1 MPTIMNRIN
10 KHLEI
15 AKLESELKELKKVLK
30 CIDDLVFK
38 VDKSGTVLDC
48 WTNRAQDL
56 FYDIDYIM
64 NRPIEEMFDK
74 EFRDKIIEV
83 ITKTIAQNRSFEISY
98 DSPRPGPGGQSFLMR
113 TKNLDPQEGIVLLMV
128 TNTTLETQLL
138 DRVRENQEKFHQ
150 AFHNSSVGMALLDEH
165 MVVIE
170 HNSELLSM
178 LRPSFEGEIRGIG
191 FLDFLLPPQREQVED
206 QISGIEQG
214 RPGRIREEVILNSDT
229 GTWCS
234 LSISPVLGRGAK
246 VLYYVCHLKDLSP
259 QKANEEK
266 LLAQRSLLESINFD
280 LQVKIRQLE
289 TFSQVLSHDLRS
301 PLANNH
307 MLAEQIKDLS
317 GSPEANVLA
326 DMLLANNRRF
336 SRRFE
341 QLTGFLES
349 LGQDDYQFKENDLET
364 ILQEALGV
372 FGDKKGYAEIRLI
385 SDLLQRSVNFPA
397 RYLISL
403 FRYAVKKFLVG
414 RSSPVDIRVTS
425 TLQNGS
431 VMIGV
436 HCAGSAKVGES
447 GAQFSRPVDQVRQQ
461 ELEDMAVDLYIAR
474 GQVRSYGGNVRFL
487 DEGPERNSM
496 VINIPL
502 G

>member
-1 MPTIMNRIN
+1 MPTNMNRIN
-10 KHLEI
+10 KREEI
-15 AKLESELKELKKVLK
+15 SKLETELRELKTVLK
-30 CIDDLVFK
+30 CIDDIVFK

-48 WTNRAQDL
+48 WTNRSQDL

-64 NRPIEEMFDK
+64 NRPIEEMFEK

-83 ITKTIAQNRSFEISY
+83 ITKTIAQNRSFEITY
-98 DSPRPGPGGQSFLMR
+98 DSPKPGPGRQSFLMR
-113 TKNLDPQEGIVLLMV
+113 TKNLDHQEGLVLLLV
-128 TNTTLETQLL
+128 SNTTLQTVLI
-138 DRVRENQEKFHQ
+138 DRAMENQEKFHQ

-165 MVVIE
+165 MAVVE

-178 LRPSFEGEIRGIG
+178 LRQSFEGEIRGIG
-191 FLDFLLPPQREQVED
+191 FLDFLHPTQRGQVKD
-206 QISGIEQG
+206 LLSGLEKG
-214 RPGRIREEVILNSDT
+214 RSGRIREEVMLNSGT

-234 LSISPVLGRGAK
+234 LSISPVLGRCAK
-246 VLYYVCHLKDLSP
+246 VIYYVCHLQDLSL

-266 LLAQRSLLESINFD
+266 LLAQRNLLESINFD
-280 LQVKIRQLE
+280 LKVKIKQLE

-317 GSPEANVLA
+317 CSPEANVLA

-336 SRRFE
+336 SRRFD
-341 QLTGFLES
+341 QLTGYLES
-349 LGQDDYQFKENDLET
+349 LGQDDYQFNENDLET
-364 ILQEALGV
+364 IIQEALGE
-372 FGDKKGYAEIRLI
+372 FRDKKGYAEIRMI
-385 SDLLQRSVNFPA
+385 SDVLHRSVNFPA
-397 RYLISL
+397 RYIISL

-414 RSSPVDIRVTS
+414 RFSPVDIRVTS
-425 TLQNGS
+425 KLQAGS

-447 GAQFSRPVDQVRQQ
+447 SPQFPRPAEQVGQQ

-474 GQVRSYGGNVRFL
+474 DQVRSYGGNVKFFE
-487 DEGPERNSM
+487 EGPDRISM
-496 VINIPL
+496 VINIPQ